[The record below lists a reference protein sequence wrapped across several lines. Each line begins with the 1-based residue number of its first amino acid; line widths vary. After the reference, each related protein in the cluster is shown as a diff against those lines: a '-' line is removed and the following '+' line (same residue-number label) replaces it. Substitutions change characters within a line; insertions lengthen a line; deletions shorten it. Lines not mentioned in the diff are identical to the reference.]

1 MKSVALFIAAASF
14 AIVTSRTNAQ
24 TTTGPVVSS
33 TMSSTTPG
41 VIVQPSLFTPNWQP
55 YAGTVDG
62 SWAHGRADIVRAI
75 GENDLNSSAAAI
87 NWEAARRSATDNWA
101 HQVRTKNQIRDEYVA
116 RERAQHPTL
125 SPSQQQEITRQRD
138 PKRLSSAQL
147 SAAGVI
153 RWPNALRSAEFDEV
167 RSRLDSL
174 FAERARAFSSSADEI
189 AREVDAV
196 AIEMTKALEQS
207 DKDVPV
213 MARVDA
219 KNFLAALRLEARQ
232 RLDSAGNDQVAAIA
246 D

>member
-1 MKSVALFIAAASF
+1 M
-14 AIVTSRTNAQ
+14 Q
-24 TTTGPVVSS
+24 
-33 TMSSTTPG
+33 
-41 VIVQPSLFTPNWQP
+41 
-55 YAGTVDG
+55 DG
-62 SWAHGRADIVRAI
+62 CDECGLTFDYGA
-75 GENDLNSSAAAI
+75 
-87 NWEAARRSATDNWA
+87 ATDNWA

-116 RERAQHPTL
+116 RERAQHATL
-125 SPSQQQEITRQRD
+125 SPSQQQEITRRRD

-174 FAERARAFSSSADEI
+174 FAERARAFSPSSDELT
-189 AREVDAV
+189 REVDAV

-213 MARVDA
+213 MAGVDA
-219 KNFLAALRLEARQ
+219 KFFLAALRLEARQ

-246 D
+246 DR